1 MMQLFLYAKYKEWTL
16 RECRSSVNKKI
27 YPVDI
32 F

>member
-1 MMQLFLYAKYKEWTL
+1 MMQLFLYAKYKELTL
-16 RECRSSVNKKI
+16 RECPSSVNKKI